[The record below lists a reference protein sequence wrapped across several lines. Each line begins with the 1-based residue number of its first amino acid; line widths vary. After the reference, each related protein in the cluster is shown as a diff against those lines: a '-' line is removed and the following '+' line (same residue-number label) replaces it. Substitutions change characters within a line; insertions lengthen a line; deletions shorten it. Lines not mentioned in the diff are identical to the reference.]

1 MTTDS
6 EDPTVAYTGNHP
18 VPETVT
24 EPTGDSGEDDSV
36 GPRNIP
42 GYDRVTALAD
52 FLVNLRDCNGA
63 LSNQEASQLV
73 ALWKNVS
80 EYDRKPITF
89 NPRHQPQLTQGRFK
103 AAKKSTLVPGAS
115 RTKRCFLGQNSGP
128 ASWPDCNRYMEAVIV
143 KLTHIFLSPVRRGG
157 NTTLRWT
164 LIGNSYKKIG
174 EAVCLC
180 NATDCHSTC

>member
-6 EDPTVAYTGNHP
+6 EDPTVAYTGDHP
-18 VPETVT
+18 FPETVT

-52 FLVNLRDCNGA
+52 FLLNLRDCNGA

-73 ALWKNVS
+73 ALWKNMS

-89 NPRHQPQLTQGRFK
+89 NPRHQP
-103 AAKKSTLVPGAS
+103 
-115 RTKRCFLGQNSGP
+115 
-128 ASWPDCNRYMEAVIV
+128 
-143 KLTHIFLSPVRRGG
+143 
-157 NTTLRWT
+157 
-164 LIGNSYKKIG
+164 
-174 EAVCLC
+174 
-180 NATDCHSTC
+180 

>member
-6 EDPTVAYTGNHP
+6 EDPTVAYPGDHP

-24 EPTGDSGEDDSV
+24 EPTGGSGED
-36 GPRNIP
+36 PRNIP

-73 ALWKNVS
+73 ALWKNMS

-89 NPRHQPQLTQGRFK
+89 NPRHQPLLTQGRFK
-103 AAKKSTLVPGAS
+103 AAKKSTVVPGAS
-115 RTKRCFLGQNSGP
+115 STKRYFLGQKSGR
-128 ASWPDCNRYMEAVIV
+128 ASWPDCNQYMEAVII
-143 KLTHIFLSPVRRGG
+143 KLTHIFPSPVRRGG
-157 NTTLRWT
+157 NTTMR
-164 LIGNSYKKIG
+164 
-174 EAVCLC
+174 
-180 NATDCHSTC
+180 